1 MEAKTN
7 PNILSL
13 VLRRQTKVRKIN
25 EILSAINPDKS
36 AISGLISEI
45 LMIDSQIMIISNPQ
59 ETAA

>member
-36 AISGLISEI
+36 AIS
-45 LMIDSQIMIISNPQ
+45 
-59 ETAA
+59 